1 MAACVRDLSTSLESA
16 KSPND
21 RNSPSVWSS
30 GTVRIFKSRPH
41 RRPVCPL
48 QGYRLIRLGN
58 GIEALLV
65 SNSDEQKQKS
75 ACACSIQVGSFS
87 DPGHCEHMIFLG
99 SKRYPGEAEFEEFL
113 SENGGESNAYTECE
127 YTCLYFDVNRKALH
141 HALKMFAELLHEP
154 LFTED
159 ASARELQ
166 AIESEFQ
173 KKRRSDHV
181 RGETLFASF
190 ASPRHPWRSFGWGN
204 LQSLHAAPKA
214 QGVDLHAELR
224 DFFDRHYK
232 ASRMRVSV
240 FGIESL
246 DSLELAVVDAFSVIP
261 PCTGVEQLDFEAHGL
276 PLCVKDLPRLVRVR
290 PICDGHVLWLSWQLP
305 SQLKHYKSKP
315 ESYLSSLIGDEGH
328 GSILSYLKD
337 MGWATDLCAGAGG
350 DNFSHSS
357 NSMIFTIEITLTVN
371 GLGHWTEVVAT
382 VFQYLDMLRMYP
394 DGGLPSYLYDEKKQM
409 AECSFR
415 FLQEKDRLD
424 PGDLVIDLSERMLPL
439 YRHEADHLLTAPWI
453 YSGFR
458 EDLVRSILNLLSVRG
473 CFFMLMSSSYG
484 RAGGLD
490 AVNEDIPQEGEP
502 CMEDAAVGQG
512 HVDPHFVELAGCE
525 AKVEPYFGT
534 EYWDSPLEETL
545 LLSWESL
552 HTAAKLHVPPPNPFI
567 ATDFSML
574 QHATGVEEF
583 PQPKTGYASFPTVR
597 RLLPSPQPLRSSA
610 AGLKLWH
617 LPCAD
622 RFRQPRS
629 QVSVKMHSPYYSL
642 DADNVQKGALL
653 ELYALCFNDSLNE
666 TLYAAGKARL
676 HCAVN
681 STSYGLTIRAG
692 GFSQKLLRLVETTLC
707 GRKLEKY
714 KADRFL
720 AMHEALLRSYRNSW
734 LKPQAHCSDLR
745 KLLLMPSMPR
755 PSGKEAQLNSC
766 GSEQLMAFVQS
777 FNSVMACELLVSGNT
792 SAEDLMGWAGTVFD
806 GYRLEPQTKVEVDVV
821 QLPVGSA
828 TVWMQSAVDST
839 QSNSA
844 VEIYFQLP
852 QRDTWQWQEDR
863 VRVRVLLALLEDVMY
878 ESLFDEL
885 RTKQQLGYSV
895 GCSIRDSYG
904 VPGFS
909 IYILSAVQMPPILVE
924 RAMQFLQDFGQQMRQ
939 WQTDK
944 FESHIVA
951 LAGRWL
957 EPKRTLGEAHGAC
970 WSEISFGFP
979 IFDRSEREVAILGS
993 LKQEELLQLF
1003 ELHLAPGGS
1012 GRACIVTAVVPS
1024 ADELQLPALCESISN
1039 FGLAVSTVQCEGEFH
1054 SRSHFYRR
1062 RDGSQF
1068 TEAGPFGQTLETYNS
1083 NNWPKFQGAWI
1094 QYEDLKRAI
1103 SVYTGQDK
1111 DNATVESVTHW
1122 SSSFLRLGPNPELP
1136 PEARLN
1142 DILTAEL
1149 SRIGKFVQTEE
1160 ARIHRNLDALNQD
1173 VLAAKPVAE
1182 LCRRLE
1188 EVGTDISDLKFFVQ
1202 QNFTGFRKALKKY
1215 EKSSKKFIMQW
1226 FMTQVA
1232 KAPLMATDF
1241 DNMLAK
1247 FGDIAQILRRKGA
1260 APYSEVK
1267 HSLSGADDKTRSS
1280 LESTYLLEAKSAM
1293 KFRVKLAAFMVPRN
1307 VAEDVTAHSAGAK
1320 APRPKTTSVF
1330 LDTPDFKVYND
1341 VLQSSQS
1348 MSSSAAMHIRRSDP
1362 NQVACVVYQAKG
1374 DKKRTEVLIRSD
1386 EVARLLKGQ
1395 VPSTVLD
1402 ARAIGVRGVIGSDP
1416 PADKLVGTSKMQ
1428 EVTRTFGN
1436 ALTPMAEASYSR
1448 SILQDDCGIAVTLD
1462 EDVRFGKI
1470 KEWDS
1475 GSPTSVDFFPYMVIT
1490 VKFPPG
1496 LKESS
1501 WPRWLG
1507 LLEDGSVV
1515 QANGFSKGAHAI
1527 ARFHALGLKLQMP
1540 HWYANVYSDLQDN
1553 EDTEAH
1559 MPQEPSEGS
1568 VKSGSGRD
1576 DDAPHR
1582 WTESSARLLH
1592 EFGTTPQQ
1600 EREMA
1605 LTRIALAKRGVSP
1618 VEDTKKVP
1626 ADDAGK
1632 LNAPLLSGSTPA
1644 PQVAE
1649 QSFMQRL
1656 LGADVQKSND
1666 KPARR
1671 AIVAVQPKTLYSN
1684 ERTFLEWIHFATIV
1698 AAAGVL
1704 MLHVSEEAAHATIG
1718 RLLVLAAAFLIAWS
1732 VHVFNWRAD
1741 GLDYKVDMRY
1751 EDNIGP
1757 VVLVVSIMAAL
1768 VFSTA
1773 HAVGNF

>member
-1 MAACVRDLSTSLESA
+1 MAACVRDLSTSLEST

-21 RNSPSVWSS
+21 RNS
-30 GTVRIFKSRPH
+30 
-41 RRPVCPL
+41 
-48 QGYRLIRLGN
+48 YRLIRLGN

-87 DPGHCEHMIFLG
+87 DPGHCQGLAHYCEHMIFLG
-99 SKRYPGEAEFEEFL
+99 SKRYPGEAQFEEFL

-154 LFTED
+154 LFTQD

-190 ASPRHPWRSFGWGN
+190 ASPGHPWRSFGWGN
-204 LQSLHAAPKA
+204 LQSLDADPKA

-224 DFFDRHYK
+224 HFFSRHYK
-232 ASRMRVSV
+232 ACRMRLSV

-246 DSLELAVVDAFSVIP
+246 DSLELAVVDAFSIIP
-261 PCTGVEQLDFEAHGL
+261 PSDVEQLDFEAHGL

-350 DNFSHSS
+350 DNFSHSRG

-382 VFQYLDMLRMYP
+382 VFQYLDMLRSYP
-394 DGGLPSYLYDEKKQM
+394 DGDLPSYLYEEKKLM

-415 FLQEKDRLD
+415 FLQEKDPLD
-424 PGDLVIDLSERMLPL
+424 PGDLVIDLSERMLPF

-458 EDLVRSILNLLSVRG
+458 EDLVRSILNLLTVRG
-473 CFFMLMSSSYG
+473 CFFMLMSSSHG

-490 AVNEDIPQEGEP
+490 AVNEDTPQEGEP
-502 CMEDAAVGQG
+502 CREDVAVGQG
-512 HVDPHFVELAGCE
+512 HVDRHFVELAGCE
-525 AKVEPYFGT
+525 PKVEPYFGT

-552 HTAAKLHVPPPNPFI
+552 HTAEKLHVPPPNPFI
-567 ATDFSML
+567 ATDFSIL
-574 QHATGVEEF
+574 QQVTAVEEF
-583 PQPKTGYASFPTVR
+583 PQPKTGYASFPAVR
-597 RLLPSPQPLRSSA
+597 RLLPSPELLRSHA

-642 DADNVQKGALL
+642 DAGNVQKGALL

-666 TLYAAGKARL
+666 MLYAAGKARL

-681 STSYGLTIRAG
+681 STSYGLTIKAG

-714 KADRFL
+714 KPDRFL

-766 GSEQLMAFVQS
+766 GSEQLMAFVQN
-777 FNSVMACELLVSGNT
+777 FNTVMGCELLVSGNT
-792 SAEDLMGWAGTVFD
+792 PAEELMGWAGTVFD
-806 GYRLEPQTKVEVDVV
+806 GYRLEPQTKLEVDVV

-828 TVWMQSAVDST
+828 TVWLQSAVDAT

-852 QRDTWQWQEDR
+852 ERDTWQWQEDR

-895 GCSIRDSYG
+895 GCSMRDTYG

-939 WQTDK
+939 WQSNK

-979 IFDRSEREVAILGS
+979 VFDRSEREVAILGS
-993 LKQEELLQLF
+993 LKQEELLKLF

-1024 ADELQLPALCESISN
+1024 ADELQLPALCESISK
-1039 FGLAVSTVQCEGEFH
+1039 FRLAVSTVQCEGEFH

-1062 RDGSQF
+1062 RRDGSPF
-1068 TEAGPFGQTLETYNS
+1068 TEAGSFGQTLETYNS

-1160 ARIHRNLDALNQD
+1160 ARIHRNLDALKQD
-1173 VLAAKPVAE
+1173 VLASKPLEE

-1241 DNMLAK
+1241 DNMLGK
-1247 FGDIAQILRRKGA
+1247 FGDIAQILRSKGA
-1260 APYSEVK
+1260 APYSDVK
-1267 HSLSGADDKTRSS
+1267 HSLSGADGSS

-1293 KFRVKLAAFMVPRN
+1293 KFRVKLAAFMVPKN
-1307 VAEDVTAHSAGAK
+1307 IAQDVPAVGAGAK

-1341 VLQSSQS
+1341 VLQSNQS
-1348 MSSSAAMHIRRSDP
+1348 MPSAAMHIRRSDP

-1436 ALTPMAEASYSR
+1436 TLVPMAEASYSR
-1448 SILQDDCGIAVTLD
+1448 SILQDDCGIVVILD
-1462 EDVRFGKI
+1462 EEVRFGKI

-1475 GSPTSVDFFPYMVIT
+1475 GSPTSVDFFPYVVIT

-1507 LLEDGSVV
+1507 LFEDGSVV

-1553 EDTEAH
+1553 EENEAH
-1559 MPQEPSEGS
+1559 TPQEPSEGS
-1568 VKSGSGRD
+1568 LRSGNGRD

-1600 EREMA
+1600 EQEMA
-1605 LTRIALAKRGVSP
+1605 LTRIALAKRGGSP
-1618 VEDTKKVP
+1618 EDAKKVP

-1632 LNAPLLSGSTPA
+1632 LSAPLLSGSAPA
-1644 PQVAE
+1644 PKVAE
-1649 QSFMQRL
+1649 QGFMQRL
-1656 LGADVQKSND
+1656 LGADVQTSND
-1666 KPARR
+1666 KPTRR

-1684 ERTFLEWIHFATIV
+1684 ERTFLEWIHFATII

-1704 MLHVSEEAAHATIG
+1704 MLHISEEAAHATIG
-1718 RLLVLAAAFLIAWS
+1718 RLLVLAAVFLIAWS
-1732 VHVFNWRAD
+1732 VHVFSWRAD
-1741 GLDYKVDMRY
+1741 GLDAKVDMRY
-1751 EDNIGP
+1751 EDNLGP
-1757 VVLVVSIMAAL
+1757 VVLVVSIMGAL

-1773 HAVGNF
+1773 HA